1 MRHRNSVERLTMKD
15 IKQYKGFTIIEV
27 VLVLAVAGLIF
38 LMVFVALPALQRS
51 QHDTQRRDDYGM
63 LASAI
68 TSYSASNNGRL
79 YKLAG
84 ATGKDSPSCKP
95 LTASKYIKDDGNGV
109 AEDPGGNKYDLE
121 ACTWGEFEKKI
132 TGNKAPSDF
141 KAGDVYVV
149 IGADCTGTS
158 EDGADL
164 PAKNDQR
171 TFVIYGYLETGS
183 GTYCSVT
190 SY

>member
-1 MRHRNSVERLTMKD
+1 MKD

-63 LASAI
+63 LASAV

-79 YKLAG
+79 YKLAK
-84 ATGKDSPSCKP
+84 ATGKDGSSCNT

-109 AEDPGGNKYDLE
+109 AEDPGGNEYDLE
-121 ACTWGEFEKKI
+121 ACTWGGFSGKI
-132 TGNKAPSDF
+132 QNDQAPSDL
-141 KAGDVYVV
+141 KAGKVYVV

-158 EDGADL
+158 KDGADL
-164 PAKNDQR
+164 PAENKER
-171 TFVIYGYLETGS
+171 TFVVYGYLETGS

-190 SY
+190 TY